1 MNSFIPLTAVEIL
14 LCAGVRDSSA
24 HRPLRGCSWP
34 LRGASV
40 PSSGS
45 GEGEGFQGCG
55 EAGEGVLR
63 RLHLS

>member
-1 MNSFIPLTAVEIL
+1 MNSFILLTAVEIL
-14 LCAGVRDSSA
+14 LCAAEQDSTA
-24 HRPLRGCSWP
+24 HRP

-45 GEGEGFQGCG
+45 GEGGGFQGCG